1 MCKAAQ
7 KIGVLLI
14 MLITSCQQPT
24 NFKKENKQPLTIAV
38 QPFSDI
44 TTEDVQYVFTELKKV
59 YPNVILQKAIH
70 LPQSAFYPS
79 RNRYKADSLIQFL
92 SVNTPAGHVTI
103 GLTCKDISTS
113 KDTIADWGVMGLGFC
128 PGKACIAS
136 SFRLS
141 KVDKLQQLFK
151 VAIHELGH
159 TQGLPHC
166 EVPTCFMRDAEGHN
180 PTNEEKDF
188 CPKCKKFLEQ
198 KGWVFTV
205 AQKN

>member
-1 MCKAAQ
+1 MFKTVQIFCAA
-7 KIGVLLI
+7 VW
-14 MLITSCQQPT
+14 MLNISCQHSSP
-24 NFKKENKQPLTIAV
+24 FKKGNTPSITIDV
-38 QPFSDI
+38 QPFADMAAA
-44 TTEDVQYVFTELKKV
+44 DAQYVFSEIRKVYAAVILKKS
-59 YPNVILQKAIH
+59 IF
-70 LPQSAFYPS
+70 LPQTAFYPL
-79 RNRYKADSLIQFL
+79 RNRYRADSLINFL
-92 SVNTPAGHVTI
+92 SSITADGYVTI
-103 GLTCKDISTS
+103 GLTSKDISTS

-141 KVDKLQQLFK
+141 KVNKLQQLFK